1 MAAREIKTTLALDGE
16 KQFKAGMSEAYNAM
30 KVLGSE
36 LKLNTAQFGKNAD
49 SMEGLTKRG
58 EILRKEIDQQKVIV
72 EALKKAL
79 KESAD
84 AYGETDK
91 RTDEYRIKLNNA
103 EAALA
108 KMNRE
113 VSDNEN
119 AMKDAGK
126 ATTDWKDKLGV
137 VNEALGKGIS
147 VVSKVTA
154 GIAAFGAAAVA
165 AGKQMFDLV
174 SDTGKWADNL
184 ITTSVQTGVS
194 TTALQEWGYAAQFID
209 TEVETMT
216 GSMAKM
222 VRQLTSAK
230 DGTGASAEA
239 FATLGVN
246 ITGANGQLL
255 GSQEIFFAAID
266 ALGRVGNET
275 ERDALAMQLFGKSAQ
290 ELNPLIVAGS
300 DELKRLGQEA
310 QSMGIIIGEDGV
322 TKLGAFD
329 DRMNVFNST
338 ITGMKNNIAVALTPA
353 MEQVIGV
360 VQGVADKF
368 SEWLNSPAA
377 QSLITDLTGK
387 ITNLADNI
395 GGNLDGVLNTIIGA
409 FETAGTVIGF
419 VIDNMETIT
428 TVIIVLTGV
437 LGTLKI
443 AQIAVNLAMATNPIG
458 GVIVAIG
465 ALVTAIVALIKNWD
479 AVSASVTRAWIDIQ
493 TAVSNGVNAVV
504 GFFGGIFTAIAGFPG
519 KMRDIGVDMVEGL
532 WEGIQSMI
540 NWLGDKVGGW
550 ISGVW
555 TDIKGFFGISSPS
568 KLMAN
573 TIGKPMVQGMAQGIL
588 DNAGLVDSAMS
599 NLVPSAVHSNV
610 MMDVTRKFSDV
621 ANSRPIN
628 EKTSLIET
636 IREAMGEPVIMLNDR
651 EVGRYVRKAAYA

>member
-113 VSDNEN
+113 VADNEN
-119 AMKDAGK
+119 AMKDASK

-137 VNEALGKGIS
+137 VNEVLDKGIS
-147 VVSKVTA
+147 VVGKVTA
-154 GIAAFGAAAVA
+154 GIAAFGAAAIA
-165 AGKQMFDLV
+165 TGKQMFDLV
-174 SDTGKWADNL
+174 GETGKWADEL
-184 ITTSVQTGVS
+184 ITTSIQTGVS

-222 VRQLTSAK
+222 VRQLTAAK
-230 DGTGASAEA
+230 EGTGASAEA
-239 FATLGVN
+239 FAALGVN

-266 ALGRVGNET
+266 ALGKVGNET

-290 ELNPLIVAGS
+290 ELNPLIAAGS

-329 DRMNVFNST
+329 DKMNVFNST

-353 MEQVIGV
+353 MEKVVEVI
-360 VQGVADKF
+360 QSVANKF
-368 SEWLNSPAA
+368 GEWLNSPAA
-377 QSLITDLTGK
+377 QSLITDLTDK
-387 ITNLADNI
+387 IVNLADNI
-395 GGNLDGVLNTIIGA
+395 GDNLDGALNTIIKA
-409 FETAGTVIGF
+409 FETAGKVIGF

-428 TVIIVLTGV
+428 TVIIALTGV
-437 LGTLKI
+437 LATLKI
-443 AQIAVNLAMATNPIG
+443 AQIAVNIAMASNPIG

-479 AVSASVTRAWIDIQ
+479 AVSAAVTRAWEGIK
-493 TAVSNGVNAVV
+493 TAVLNGVNAVV
-504 GFFGGIFTAIAGFPG
+504 GFFGGIFTAIADFPG
-519 KMRDIGVDMVEGL
+519 KMFDIGVDMVEGL
-532 WEGIQSMI
+532 WEGIKSMI
-540 NWLGDKVGGW
+540 TWLGDKVGGW

-555 TDIKGFFGISSPS
+555 KDIKGFFGIASPS

-573 TIGKPMVQGMAQGIL
+573 TIGKPIVQGMAKGIL
-588 DNAGLVDSAMS
+588 DNAGLVDAAMS

-610 MMDVTRKFSDV
+610 MMDVTRSFSDI
-621 ANSRPIN
+621 ANSRPAN
-628 EKTSLIET
+628 EKASLVEA
-636 IREAMGEPVIMLNDR
+636 IREAMGDQIIVLNDR
-651 EVGRYVRKAAYA
+651 EFGRAVRRAYA